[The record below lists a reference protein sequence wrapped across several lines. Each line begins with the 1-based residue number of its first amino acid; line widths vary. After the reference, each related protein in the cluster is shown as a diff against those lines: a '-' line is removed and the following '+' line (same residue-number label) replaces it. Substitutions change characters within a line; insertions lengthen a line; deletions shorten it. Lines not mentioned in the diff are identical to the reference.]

1 MKTPYLY
8 FGKKGY
14 QATAGVVNGVYS
26 ALTMANSGMMPATKN
41 NATLSQ
47 SLRVLIKSTTAVG
60 AVRGALLTTAGA
72 TGLTDYVDGST
83 LLAATANE
91 EVVNVSAIVKSY
103 TIGSGDEVVTIL
115 DVSDTSGQTVI
126 TGDTVYFEEMNFDAT
141 VPPINTGTDNT
152 VGFSD
157 LCVPATSYLG
167 AEPLAFTEGVGDNAG
182 LYHDG
187 TALDATRLY
196 FKSPDGSPAVDT
208 VDLVHT
214 ADKTKEI
221 NEAMEDLCN
230 STVYDEMIKVH
241 YLTAVGATG
250 GSPPDGQIVHNAFSS
265 RGILIK
271 RCLIT
276 ATARS

>member
-26 ALTMANSGMMPATKN
+26 ALTMANSGMMPAVKN
-41 NATLSQ
+41 NSTLPQ
-47 SLRVLIKSTTAVG
+47 SLRVLFKSTTVVADI
-60 AVRGALLTTAGA
+60 RGSLLLTA
-72 TGLTDYVDGST
+72 TDANQVDFVDGSDLT
-83 LLAATANE
+83 AASAAG
-91 EVVNVSAIVKSY
+91 EVTNMSGLVKSF
-103 TIGSGDEVVTIL
+103 TVGSGDEVVTVL
-115 DVSDTSGQTVI
+115 DVSDTSGMTII
-126 TGDTVYFEEMNFDAT
+126 TGDTVYMEEMNFDAT
-141 VPPINTGTDNT
+141 VLPIAT
-152 VGFSD
+152 VGAD

-167 AEPLAFTEGVGDNAG
+167 AEPLAFTEGVGVNAG

-196 FKSPDGSPAVDT
+196 FKSCDGSPAVDT

-241 YLTAVGATG
+241 YLKSVGTVSG
-250 GSPPDGQIVHNAFSS
+250 VKGPSDGQVVHNAFSS